1 MKSWFR
7 TNPDVVA
14 LAMIIVLILAVP
26 MVGAAKPKLQVM
38 YASNRVTERSLMK
51 LEQRGQRVWQRLEER
66 MRRFEEKFDSVAAP
80 TARPAACTEIDSE

>member
-14 LAMIIVLILAVP
+14 LAMIVVLALPA
-26 MVGAAKPKLQVM
+26 VGAAKPKMQVL

-51 LEQRGQRVWQRLEER
+51 LEERGQRVWQRLEER

-80 TARPAACTEIDSE
+80 ASRPASCTEIDSE